1 MEQVDQKGNVL
12 IRFNPPIVLIPND
25 WEKLWN
31 LEEREKMS
39 IEDQASFDKELLKI
53 MHVQFEKNSDELEQ
67 KFFISNLTRFEPD
80 GISVNLNF
88 SDPILIS

>member
-1 MEQVDQKGNVL
+1 
-12 IRFNPPIVLIPND
+12 
-25 WEKLWN
+25 
-31 LEEREKMS
+31 
-39 IEDQASFDKELLKI
+39 

-88 SDPILIS
+88 SDPILISQGAKADKIRIKLLKSYFMMPRYGNQIQYGRSLTEFEEDEEYLTIIEDIPR

>member
-1 MEQVDQKGNVL
+1 M

-53 MHVQFEKNSDELEQ
+53 MHV
-67 KFFISNLTRFEPD
+67 
-80 GISVNLNF
+80 
-88 SDPILIS
+88 